1 MIKIRLDGSASPHI
15 FRIPF
20 QDDGLWRD
28 AVELQPMPTVTSKQ
42 AVVLTYDWDKTP
54 IEISYSIIDAT
65 VGERKINAIK
75 KLKSDYVQEVNQLVH
90 ASIENDFTELSIKNA
105 ELVAKTAVIE
115 AATTHEELDA
125 IV

>member
-1 MIKIRLDGSASPHI
+1 MIKIRLDGSSSPHV

-42 AVVLTYDWDKTP
+42 TVVPTYDWDKNP

-65 VGERKINAIK
+65 VGERKINEIN
-75 KLKSDYVQEVNQLVH
+75 KLKSDYVQEVNLLIH
-90 ASIENDFTELSIKNA
+90 ASIENDFTELSTKNA
-105 ELVAKTAVIE
+105 ELVAKIASIE
-115 AATTHEELDA
+115 AATTHAQLDA